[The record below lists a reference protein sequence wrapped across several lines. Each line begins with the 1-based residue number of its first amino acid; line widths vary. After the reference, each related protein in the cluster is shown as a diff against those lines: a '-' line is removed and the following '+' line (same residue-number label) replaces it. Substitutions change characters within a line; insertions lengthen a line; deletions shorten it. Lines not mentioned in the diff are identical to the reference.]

1 MYRATTLASSSRVS
15 GGQRCRIASRA
26 WSSTRTRTRKPP
38 SRHRS
43 SAACLRSL
51 ERARR
56 TLRIWRAPSC
66 ASSNIHTHTHTVTL
80 ITHHSSNISIHHNRR
95 HHHHRRCSRG
105 CRRRDSRGW
114 GMECM
119 SMPLRS
125 ELFRSSGKEKRSE
138 EADSP
143 YPTYLT
149 VVEVCPWRGASVA
162 CKAGQSCIK
171 RSSSSS
177 GDWVGETQDHLTLV
191 DSGRTCFL
199 FPCCVSVK
207 FLFVYY
213 LYVCT
218 SCTLCFPPTLLFF
231 VLSPSSVVLAFICPL
246 MMTDNITLL

>member
-1 MYRATTLASSSRVS
+1 
-15 GGQRCRIASRA
+15 
-26 WSSTRTRTRKPP
+26 
-38 SRHRS
+38 
-43 SAACLRSL
+43 
-51 ERARR
+51 
-56 TLRIWRAPSC
+56 
-66 ASSNIHTHTHTVTL
+66 
-80 ITHHSSNISIHHNRR
+80 
-95 HHHHRRCSRG
+95 
-105 CRRRDSRGW
+105 
-114 GMECM
+114 
-119 SMPLRS
+119 MPLRS

-199 FPCCVSVK
+199 FPCTRSCVSIN

-218 SCTLCFPPTLLFF
+218 SCTLCFLPTLLFLCSLRPLLFLLLF
-231 VLSPSSVVLAFICPL
+231 VL
-246 MMTDNITLL
+246 